1 VLTAIASLSTPSHH
15 HNHRLLPSL
24 IPLRALISRKL
35 CSFSNI
41 SCLSPTSSSSLLRL
55 PITLP
60 IPIPLPTLPLC
71 VVKAVSSLEWRF
83 DSGLSGLGSDLM
95 TRHGFPAAM
104 V

>member
-1 VLTAIASLSTPSHH
+1 MSAKTSVPTLSHH

-35 CSFSNI
+35 CSFSSI
-41 SCLSPTSSSSLLRL
+41 SCLSPTSSSSLLLIL
-55 PITLP
+55 PSTLP
-60 IPIPLPTLPLC
+60 MPMPLPTLPLR

-83 DSGLSGLGSDLM
+83 DSGLSGRGSDLM
-95 TRHGFPAAM
+95 TRHGFPAAI